1 MADTSTRGGTMSP
14 EEMAL
19 RAYMDLVADAQR
31 ILAGTQ
37 QPRPEGISAA
47 EAVDQLVVLFDG
59 PTATGALQMAK
70 VALNEATPDD
80 FREPD
85 PPGRAVP

>member
-1 MADTSTRGGTMSP
+1 MADTSTPGGTMSP

-19 RAYMDLVADAQR
+19 RAYMDLVSDAQR
-31 ILAGTQ
+31 ILAATQ

-47 EAVDQLVVLFDG
+47 EAVDRLVVLFDG

-70 VALNEATPDD
+70 VALGEATSED
-80 FREPD
+80 FREPGD
-85 PPGRAVP
+85 IRR

>member
-1 MADTSTRGGTMSP
+1 MADPTTPSGTMGSQ
-14 EEMAL
+14 EMAL

-31 ILAGTQ
+31 ILAATQ

-59 PTATGALQMAK
+59 ATATGALQMAK
-70 VALNEATPDD
+70 VALGEATPDD

-85 PPGRAVP
+85 ERAR